1 MIYMITAYEIF
12 AIIGFLIIANQHES
26 LTILSFFSVIVITLA
41 IYIIP
46 NKLLY
51 SQIASILLSISF
63 FMIYAKNIEG
73 MDLSVLWKIFSYNV
87 IIIIYCNIS
96 AYITGFYKRKQFIY
110 SKELLRVS
118 VTDPLTGIY
127 NRGKFNE
134 ELNFWIDY
142 YNRYE
147 NSLSIVLIDIDDFK
161 KVNDIYGHIVGDRVI
176 QSIVNTIKKSVR
188 NTDIF
193 ARWGGEEFVLL
204 LPNTDMQQAKEMMER
219 LRINIQNNRHDK
231 VDRITCS
238 FGLAVF
244 RQNDNA
250 ESLLQ
255 RVDKLLYKAK
265 KTGKNIVV
273 YEFK

>member
-1 MIYMITAYEIF
+1 MENTKNYEISFLGEFEDSILEKEFIEQDIQRYIKTIGPIALIFGSIYMMFGISDYLVMGFSISFITILIIRLAFLLASIGLFLMARKIKHYIYMIYMITAYEIF

-142 YNRYE
+142 YNRY
-147 NSLSIVLIDIDDFK
+147 
-161 KVNDIYGHIVGDRVI
+161 
-176 QSIVNTIKKSVR
+176 
-188 NTDIF
+188 
-193 ARWGGEEFVLL
+193 
-204 LPNTDMQQAKEMMER
+204 
-219 LRINIQNNRHDK
+219 
-231 VDRITCS
+231 
-238 FGLAVF
+238 
-244 RQNDNA
+244 
-250 ESLLQ
+250 
-255 RVDKLLYKAK
+255 
-265 KTGKNIVV
+265 KN
-273 YEFK
+273 